1 MYVFNIM
8 FYKSIYFQLDT
19 LQHIFLWDFRLM
31 LILGTYLNHASQ
43 QCPLW
48 LDQLEDVLLFESTL
62 RTIKEDRG
70 GKGDVKEDQP
80 PWTHKQA
87 TYKSGT
93 SQHPTKF
100 NTLYLNFILLEC
112 LYYWSNQPIFWWGNS
127 SLITVNHW
135 YGSCK
140 CTYQSWNR
148 SLTLKALNPSW
159 SLGKKLVCFL
169 HTGMY

>member
-1 MYVFNIM
+1 MRHIQKTFRPI
-8 FYKSIYFQLDT
+8 
-19 LQHIFLWDFRLM
+19 LQAIENGCNPWDLSESCFG
-31 LILGTYLNHASQ
+31 LIN
-43 QCPLW
+43 
-48 LDQLEDVLLFESTL
+48 LEGVLLFESTL

-70 GKGDVKEDQP
+70 GEEDVKEDQP

-100 NTLYLNFILLEC
+100 NTLCLNFILLEC
-112 LYYWSNQPIFWWGNS
+112 LYYWSNQPIFWWANS

-135 YGSCK
+135 YGSCQ

-148 SLTLKALNPSW
+148 SLTLKVLNPSW